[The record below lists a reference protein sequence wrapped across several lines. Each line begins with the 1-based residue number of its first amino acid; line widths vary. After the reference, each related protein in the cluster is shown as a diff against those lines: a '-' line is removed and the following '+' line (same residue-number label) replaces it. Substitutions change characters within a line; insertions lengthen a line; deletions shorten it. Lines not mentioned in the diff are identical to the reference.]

1 MFATAKWLQPFPNV
15 PDFNPVQRTT
25 NIPFVSLSFSHPF
38 LLMNATTPTPTKAMA
53 VQSSKQATNFALC
66 NHYKP
71 TTLSGGPIRKE
82 FVFNDFFFLPV
93 KSINRLALSKTGEK
107 YFAIYAVKSN
117 KQVKVFSV
125 KCITNQAEP

>member
-1 MFATAKWLQPFPNV
+1 M
-15 PDFNPVQRTT
+15 
-25 NIPFVSLSFSHPF
+25 I
-38 LLMNATTPTPTKAMA
+38 
-53 VQSSKQATNFALC
+53 
-66 NHYKP
+66 
-71 TTLSGGPIRKE
+71 
-82 FVFNDFFFLPV
+82 FFFLPV